1 MKNRKM
7 KSLLQSLVKRFALLV
22 AVVVTGSASVAL
34 GSTNYWDNN
43 GIASGF
49 GTAGGTWGTEGKWSG
64 DSTGVAESVITNTT
78 TSDDLVFGTTA
89 SGLAAG
95 TITVDGNSQGFR
107 SMTFGYASGAI
118 TLSNGTLNL
127 AAPTSAIMVNNSSS
141 NVIASALAGANG
153 VNLFRTL
160 NYGSFLTTTSVTL
173 FPNATLSDCT
183 GILATM
189 AGGSIDNQPQPGI
202 PCFFANNGTTATV
215 QMQIVNGGY
224 TKCVKIELTQSGS
237 DIAGRAVYAK
247 YTNNGGLTG
256 YNFDAGGSGG
266 TVATN
271 TTVGGYGIS
280 QLNLSVSKPVLTLAG
295 VNTYS
300 GGTTINSGVLQ
311 IGGTG
316 LLGSGDYSGV
326 ITNLGQFVYNST
338 ATQQL
343 SGVISGTGSLVK
355 DGPAKLTLTGVNTY
369 TGGTVVNNGTLV
381 LKAGAFDVGIVRGT
395 ATVNNGGT
403 LELRGDGSGGGWP
416 TCKTDT
422 LNVNGGGVV
431 NAVSSYESYV
441 GTLNLSSANGN
452 AATVTGESGRSVRFG
467 NNSNGMITSTGS
479 VANVFGLKIQL
490 VNTSGNT
497 LTIKAAAGN
506 TLNITKEIF
515 ENFQY
520 LRGPVT
526 FSGAGS
532 VVLSAT
538 NTYIGATTI
547 SNGSVVI
554 SASGMI
560 SGSTNITLAAGSL
573 LDVTAKPTYVLAATN
588 TYTFGINTAGAGSA
602 GRISATGL
610 DIRTAKV
617 VLNVTGTPD
626 DDAYILATYTT
637 PLTGTSFA
645 SVTGIPS
652 GYSISYSDNGGKQ
665 IALKKMKGTMVSFF

>member
-1 MKNRKM
+1 MKHGKM
-7 KSLLQSLVKRFALLV
+7 TQWVTGIMKRTALIV
-22 AVVVTGSASVAL
+22 AAVVTGGISAAL
-34 GSTNYWDNN
+34 GATNYWDNN

-64 DSTGVAESVITNTT
+64 DSTGVAVSVITNTT
-78 TSDDLVFGTTA
+78 TSDDLVFV
-89 SGLAAG
+89 GLAAG
-95 TITVDGNSQGFR
+95 TVTVDGTNQAFR
-107 SMTFGYASGAI
+107 SMTFGSASGAI

-127 AAPTSAIMVNNSSS
+127 ATPTSDILVNNSSS
-141 NVIASALAGANG
+141 NVIASALAGASG

-160 NYGSFLTTTSVTL
+160 NYTSFLTTTSVTL

-183 GILATM
+183 GIVATM
-189 AGGSIDNQPQPGI
+189 AGQNIDNQPQQGT
-202 PCFFANNGTTATV
+202 PCFFTNNGTTATV
-215 QMQIVNGGY
+215 QMQIYNGGY
-224 TKCVKIELTQSGS
+224 TKCVKIELTQSGNN
-237 DIAGRAVYAK
+237 IAGRAVYAK
-247 YTNNGGLTG
+247 YASNGGNTG
-256 YNFDAGGSGG
+256 YNFDIGGNNN

-271 TTVGGYGIS
+271 TTSSAYGIS
-280 QLNLSVSKPVLTLAG
+280 QLNLVFPSRVLTLAG

-300 GGTTINSGVLQ
+300 GGTTINNNGVLQ
-311 IGGTG
+311 IGGMG
-316 LLGSGDYSGV
+316 LLGSGAYSGV

-403 LELRGDGSGGGWP
+403 LELRGDGSGGACP

-422 LNVNGGGVV
+422 LNVNGGGIV
-431 NAVSSYESYV
+431 NAVSGYDTYV
-441 GTLNLSSANGN
+441 GTINLSSANGS
-452 AATVTGESGRSVRFG
+452 AATVTGESGRIIRAG

-479 VANVFGLKIQL
+479 VANVFGVKIEV
-490 VNTSGNT
+490 VNNPGT
-497 LTIKAAAGN
+497 LTVKAAAGN

-515 ENFQY
+515 DY
-520 LRGPVT
+520 PGLARGPVT

-547 SNGSVVI
+547 SNGTVVI
-554 SASGMI
+554 SASGLI
-560 SGSTNITLAAGSL
+560 SASTNITLAAGSL

-610 DIRTAKV
+610 DISTAKV
-617 VLNVTGTPD
+617 VLNLTGTPD
-626 DDAYILATYTT
+626 DEAYILATYTT

-645 SVTGIPS
+645 SVTGIPR

-665 IALKKMKGTMVSFF
+665 IALKKNKGTLIRIF

>member
-1 MKNRKM
+1 MKHGKM
-7 KSLLQSLVKRFALLV
+7 TQWVTGIMKRTALIV
-22 AVVVTGSASVAL
+22 AAVVTGGISATL
-34 GSTNYWDNN
+34 GATNYWDNN

-64 DSTGVAESVITNTT
+64 DSTGVAVSVITNTT
-78 TSDDLVFGTTA
+78 TSDDLVFV
-89 SGLAAG
+89 GLAAG
-95 TITVDGNSQGFR
+95 TVTVDGTNQAFR
-107 SMTFGYASGAI
+107 SMTFGSAFGAI

-127 AAPTSAIMVNNSSS
+127 ATPTSEIIVNNASS
-141 NVIASALAGANG
+141 NIIASTLAGASG

-160 NYGSFLTTTSVTL
+160 NYTSFLTTTSVTL

-183 GILATM
+183 GIVATM
-189 AGGSIDNQPQPGI
+189 AGQNIDNQPQQGT
-202 PCFFANNGTTATV
+202 PCFFTNNGTTATV
-215 QMQIVNGGY
+215 QMQIYNGGY
-224 TKCVKIELTQSGS
+224 TKCVKIELTQSGNN
-237 DIAGRAVYAK
+237 IAGRAVYAK
-247 YTNNGGLTG
+247 YASNGGNTG
-256 YNFDAGGSGG
+256 YNFDIGGNNN

-271 TTVGGYGIS
+271 TTSSAYGIS
-280 QLNLSVSKPVLTLAG
+280 QLNLVFPSRVLTLAG

-300 GGTTINSGVLQ
+300 GGTTINNNGVLQ
-311 IGGTG
+311 IGGMG
-316 LLGSGDYSGV
+316 LLGSGAYSGV

-452 AATVTGESGRSVRFG
+452 AATVTGESGRSIRFG

-479 VANVFGLKIQL
+479 VANVFDVKIQL

-547 SNGSVVI
+547 SNGTVVL
-554 SASGMI
+554 SSSGMI
-560 SGSTNITLAAGSL
+560 IASTNITLAAGSL
-573 LDVTAKPTYVLAATN
+573 LDVTAKPTYTLAATN
-588 TYTFGINTAGAGSA
+588 TYTFGINTAGTGSA

-610 DIRTAKV
+610 DISTAKV
-617 VLNVTGTPD
+617 VLNLTGTPD
-626 DDAYILATYTT
+626 DEAYILATYTT

-645 SVTGIPS
+645 SVTGIPR

-665 IALKKMKGTMVSFF
+665 IALKKNKGTLIRIF